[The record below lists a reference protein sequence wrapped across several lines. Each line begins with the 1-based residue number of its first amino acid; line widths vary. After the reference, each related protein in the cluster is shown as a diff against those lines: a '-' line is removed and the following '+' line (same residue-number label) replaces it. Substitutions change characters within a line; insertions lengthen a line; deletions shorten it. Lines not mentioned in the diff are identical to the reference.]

1 MVDVVETVT
10 SMEQIS
16 TASAMRI
23 LVLGGWI
30 CVKRTNGNDH
40 AVYTV
45 YRKHGLY
52 AHEKISEKS
61 FDDLLSND
69 LITPFH
75 NSADTDGSICD
86 YYCFNQCPA
95 EN

>member
-1 MVDVVETVT
+1 MT

-16 TASAMRI
+16 TASAMRTLI
-23 LVLGGWI
+23 LGGWI
-30 CVKRTNGNDH
+30 CVKRISGNDQ

-52 AHEKISEKS
+52 AHEQISEES

-75 NSADTDGSICD
+75 NRADTDGSICD